1 MANIATNLEKTNFR
15 YVPNIDALDD
25 SQLESHGYYRGYPCA
40 HRHRIR
46 DQQHHWCYHCVI
58 KIKSNICG
66 FNLNFIHPYYNYK
79 YEQLWKKISVLDPED
94 CWDLNLPGSRGPRR
108 ISFPSYRAFHTGRAS
123 ENVTPHKV
131 IYQCAW
137 GDVGSLTVSRVC
149 GNQWCGNPL
158 HMVSSWNIGMPPKRI
173 NPFTLE
179 FKPELLMML
188 NRAKLAG
195 REQELIERYY
205 RQTILH
211 PLCAPEPPDYDE
223 G

>member
-1 MANIATNLEKTNFR
+1 MANLLTPLEKTSFR
-15 YVPNIDALDD
+15 YVPNIDSLDD
-25 SQLESHGYYRGYPCA
+25 SQLESHGYYRGYPCP
-40 HRHRIR
+40 HRHTIR
-46 DQQHHWCYHCVI
+46 DSKYHWCYHCAV

-66 FNLNFIHPYYNYK
+66 FNLNFLHVYYQHK
-79 YEQLWKKISVLDPED
+79 YEAIWKKIQVSDPSE
-94 CWDLNLPGSRGPRR
+94 CWDMNLPGTRAPRR
-108 ISFPSYRAFHTGRAS
+108 IAFPSYRAFYTGRAS
-123 ENVTPHKV
+123 ENVTPQKV

-149 GNQWCGNPL
+149 GNHWCGNPL
-158 HMVSSWNIGMPPKRI
+158 HMISSWNMGMPPKRV

-188 NRAKLAG
+188 AQAVRVG
-195 REQELIERYY
+195 REQELIESYY

-211 PLCAPEPPDYDE
+211 PMLAPDPPDYDE